1 MSMFQRNARV
11 WINNGIGC
19 VKEGIVEVEIW
30 LVDEGIQGVYCCN
43 KIELLKGGVMMHD
56 LVDLALLPNGSGF
69 GQWLALNGLGLVEL
83 AYFGG
88 TIEML

>member
-1 MSMFQRNARV
+1 MFQRTARV
-11 WINNGIGC
+11 GVNDGIGC
-19 VKEGIVEVEIW
+19 VKEGIVVVEIW

-43 KIELLKGGVMMHD
+43 KVELLKGGVMMHD

-69 GQWLALNGLGLVEL
+69 WQWLALNGLGLVEL